1 MNCSIKTFPVFPIS
15 FLSKL
20 LTLRRYHPPQIVLYI
35 KPIRQESHKVSQV
48 YKIIKLDVVVQHCV
62 KSVHIQSY
70 LVRMRESTSQNY
82 FKYGHFL
89 RSGILTLD
97 RIYHT
102 KIFLLH

>member
-20 LTLRRYHPPQIVLYI
+20 LTLRRYQIVIYI
-35 KPIRQESHKVSQV
+35 KPIRQESHKVAQV
-48 YKIIKLDVVVQHCV
+48 YKTIKLDVVVQHCV
-62 KSVHIQSY
+62 KTIHIQSY

-82 FKYGHFL
+82 SKYGHSL

-97 RIYHT
+97 RMYHT